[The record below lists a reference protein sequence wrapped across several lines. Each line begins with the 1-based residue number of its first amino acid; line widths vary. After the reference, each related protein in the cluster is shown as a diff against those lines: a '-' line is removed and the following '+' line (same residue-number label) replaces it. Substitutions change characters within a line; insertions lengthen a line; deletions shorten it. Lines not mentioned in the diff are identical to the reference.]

1 MRNMSKKPVITIG
14 REYGAGGRTVA
25 KALSKA
31 FDIPWYDR
39 DFVKMTSED
48 SGYTVD
54 EINRDGEEISSRT
67 KLIDAIFSNASY
79 TSAHDAIFNAQRKEI
94 VKLAANAPCIIVGR
108 CSNVVLREANIPS
121 FDIFLYGSL
130 EFRMKRAAEL
140 GENKD
145 MDLQKYVEQRDVY
158 RSNYYKTYTKKSM
171 GDYHDY
177 DICVDMSSVGTE
189 KGIEMIIS
197 ALKDILK

>member
-1 MRNMSKKPVITIG
+1 MRNTSKKPVITIG

-25 KALSKA
+25 KAISEA
-31 FDIPWYDR
+31 FGIPWYDR
-39 DFVKMTSED
+39 DFMKMTSKD

-54 EINRDGEEISSRT
+54 EIKKDGEEISNRT

-94 VKLAANAPCIIVGR
+94 VKLSAEAPCIIVGR
-108 CSNVVLREANIPS
+108 CSNVILREANIPS
-121 FDIFLYGSL
+121 FDIFLYGDI

-140 GENKD
+140 AENGD
-145 MDLQKYVEQRDVY
+145 MDLRKYVEQRDAY
-158 RSNYYKTYTKKSM
+158 RSNYYKTYTKKAM

-177 DICVDMSSVGTE
+177 DLCIDMGSVGTA

-197 ALKDILK
+197 ALKGIME

>member
-1 MRNMSKKPVITIG
+1 MRNTSKKPVITIG

-25 KALSKA
+25 KAISEA
-31 FDIPWYDR
+31 FGIPWYDR
-39 DFVKMTSED
+39 DFMKMTSAD

-54 EINRDGEEISSRT
+54 EIKKDGEEISTRT

-94 VKLAANAPCIIVGR
+94 IKLSAEAPCIIVGR
-108 CSNVVLREANIPS
+108 CSNVILREANIPS
-121 FDIFLYGSL
+121 FDIFLYGSI

-140 GENKD
+140 AENGD
-145 MDLQKYVEQRDVY
+145 MDLQKYVEQRDAY
-158 RSNYYKTYTKKSM
+158 RSNYYKTYTKKAM

-177 DICVDMSSVGTE
+177 DICVDMSSVGTA

-197 ALKDILK
+197 ALKGIME